1 MTGSGRIGILGGTF
15 DPFHLGHLALARA
28 AQTALQL
35 DHVRIVPSNLPPH
48 RSAPVASPYHRFA
61 MVALG
66 IVGEAGL
73 IADDVESA
81 SEGPSFTTTTLARF
95 HAQGF
100 QPSQI
105 FFIVG
110 ADAFAEIATWRDY
123 PRVLDAAH
131 FVVIARPGQSAAS
144 MTEQLPSLA
153 SRMRLVTL
161 NPTNPINPLHVA
173 QPSILLMD
181 VTMPQV
187 SGTVIRQHARLG
199 RSLEGQV
206 PPLVAAHIRAHHLYE
221 TPVGRPDRAR
231 ESRPSAHELH
241 EHESI

>member
-28 AQTALQL
+28 ACTALQL

-48 RSAPVASPYHRFA
+48 RSAPIASTYHRFA

-73 IADDVESA
+73 ITDDIESG
-81 SEGPSFTTTTLARF
+81 SEGPSFTITTLARF
-95 HAQGF
+95 HSQGF
-100 QPSQI
+100 HPSQI

-131 FVVIARPGQSAAS
+131 FVVIARPGRSASS
-144 MTEQLPSLA
+144 MTEWLPSLA
-153 SRMRLVTL
+153 SRMRLVTS
-161 NPTNPINPLHVA
+161 NPIDPLHFA

-181 VTMPQV
+181 VAMPQV
-187 SGTVIRQHARLG
+187 SGTVVREQARLG

-206 PPLVAAHIRAHHLYE
+206 PSLVAAHIQAHHLYE
-221 TPVGRPDRAR
+221 TPEGRADRAR
-231 ESRPSAHELH
+231 QPRPSAHELH
-241 EHESI
+241 EQKSI